1 MSYVHELRKIIGN
14 RAINVVGSCV
24 ILQNDERQ
32 LLMVKRVDN
41 GKWGLPAGLLEL
53 GEAIEDC
60 ARRELMEET
69 GIHAQKLELLIVA
82 SGNDMHHK
90 YPNGDEAFIICAVFR
105 CSVYEGEPRVN
116 DHESTEVAFFSL
128 ATLPAEINPPSFRV
142 IERLQ
147 AANLLH

>member
-1 MSYVHELRKIIGN
+1 MSYVHELRKVIGT

-24 ILQNDERQ
+24 ILLNDDSH

-69 GIHAQKLELLIVA
+69 GIHAKEMELLTVA

-90 YPNGDEAFIICAVFR
+90 YPNGDEAYIICAVFR
-105 CSVYEGEPRVN
+105 CHSHEGEARVN
-116 DHESTEVAFFSL
+116 DHESTEVNYFSL
-128 ATLPAEINPPSFRV
+128 SSLPEEINPPSLRV
-142 IERLQ
+142 IHRLK
-147 AANLLH
+147 AARLLE

>member
-1 MSYVHELRKIIGN
+1 MSYVHELRKIIGT

-69 GIHAQKLELLIVA
+69 GIHAHELELLTVA

-105 CSVYEGEPRVN
+105 CHVHEGVARVN

-128 ATLPAEINPPSFRV
+128 AELPSEINPPSLRV